1 MQDESESVATSTGAP
16 KNARRSNKART
27 EATRA
32 ALIAAAR
39 TLFVE
44 KGYAETGTSEIVAA
58 AQVTRGALYHHFTD
72 KADLFR
78 ATLEQEAKAVAVQIE
93 RETRNPTSALDAMI
107 VGTEAYFVAMSE
119 PGRARLLLLDGPAV
133 LGHAEMAR
141 IDLET
146 GGEEL
151 RQGLAYASAEG
162 ALEAVPLDA
171 MTQVLSAAFDRAAL
185 AIAAGEPAADYK
197 EAIRILLTALFS
209 KASDA
214 GP

>member
-44 KGYAETGTSEIVAA
+44 KGYAETGTPEIVSA
-58 AQVTRGALYHHFTD
+58 AQVTRGALYHHFAD

-78 ATLEQEAKAVAVQIE
+78 ATLEQEAKAVAAQIE

-209 KASDA
+209 KAGNA